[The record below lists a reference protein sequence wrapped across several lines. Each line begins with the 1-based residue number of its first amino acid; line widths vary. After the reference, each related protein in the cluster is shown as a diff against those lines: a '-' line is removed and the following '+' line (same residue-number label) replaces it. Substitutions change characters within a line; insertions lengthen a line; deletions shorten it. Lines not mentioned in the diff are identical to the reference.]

1 MNFLI
6 FVIAMG
12 ALIWGTE
19 LLIHQSERIAL
30 KFNIPEFI
38 IGATIIALGTSL
50 PETAAGV
57 AASYAQK
64 PQIAIANV
72 IGSNII
78 NITLVLA
85 SVFLVAAKIKP
96 SRDFFAKDST
106 WTLMPA
112 LIFVLMIMDG
122 IISRFDGMLLLLLMG
137 AYLLFL
143 TQDRK
148 NIPQEHLEEIN
159 MLRFSWIKTVFA
171 LFFGLILIIIGAHF
185 AIESASGIAKNFGI
199 SEWIIGIIML
209 SIGTSLPELA
219 VSLSAAVK
227 GKADMAIGNIIGSNM
242 ANTSVVLGAAALTNP
257 MPIQGMAHMFDIAA
271 MIVATFLL
279 VFIMA
284 NKLYNRS
291 AGISLIIIFG
301 LFISNTV
308 QNI

>member
-19 LLIHQSERIAL
+19 LLIHQSERLAL
-30 KFNIPEFI
+30 KFNISEFI
-38 IGATIIALGTSL
+38 IGATLIALGTSL
-50 PETAAGV
+50 PETAACV

-106 WTLMPA
+106 WALMPA
-112 LIFVLMIMDG
+112 LIFLLIIMDG

-171 LFFGLILIIIGAHF
+171 LFFGLILVIIGAHF
-185 AIESASGIAKNFGI
+185 AIESASEIAKNFGI
-199 SEWIIGIIML
+199 SEWIIGIIMI

-219 VSLSAAVK
+219 VSLSAAIK

-257 MPIQGMAHMFDIAA
+257 MPIQGMAHMFDIAT

-279 VFIMA
+279 VFITA

-291 AGISLIIIFG
+291 AGISLIIILG
-301 LFISNTV
+301 LFISNTL